1 MPKKKGGSMIVAVYK
16 SKCWSLYM
24 SEMVASIEEEMKK
37 KKREGGNGGR
47 NAAIY
52 HISKFHSDNNH

>member
-1 MPKKKGGSMIVAVYK
+1 MIVAVYK